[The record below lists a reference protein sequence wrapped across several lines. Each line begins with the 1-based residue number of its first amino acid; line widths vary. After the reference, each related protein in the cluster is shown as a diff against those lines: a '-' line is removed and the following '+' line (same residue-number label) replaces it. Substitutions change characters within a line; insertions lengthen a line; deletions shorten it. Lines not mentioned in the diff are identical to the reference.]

1 MLDDRSNSMSYIY
14 YLGFFNAFCFLF
26 YGASCLFSKK
36 MKVEF
41 NRFQLTDQHR
51 NLTGILQLLGAI
63 GLVIGLIGSDV
74 LAILA
79 SAGLSLLMF
88 IGVGVRVKIKD
99 PVLDTL
105 PAAFFALLNFFITYQ
120 LAVIHFA
127 DG

>member
-1 MLDDRSNSMSYIY
+1 MLSGRSIAMPYIY
-14 YLGFFNAFCFLF
+14 YLSFFNAFCFLF

-36 MKVEF
+36 MKAEF
-41 NRFQLTDQHR
+41 NRFQLTDRHR

-63 GLVIGLIGSDV
+63 SLVIGLLGSHV

-88 IGVGVRVKIKD
+88 MGVGVRIKIKD

-120 LAVIHFA
+120 LALIYYVE
-127 DG
+127 G